1 MGRQVKLADSLVETA
16 IKDAEREHR
25 SLPKQIEFRY
35 KIAGI
40 LEQNPDLTYSMVRDI
55 LTALDEKPV
64 GEYVFDKSLST
75 K

>member
-40 LEQNPDLTYSMVRDI
+40 LENNPDMTYTMVREI
-55 LTALDEKPV
+55 LTALDEEPS
-64 GEYVFDKSLST
+64 GEYVFD
-75 K
+75 